1 MSLRRVRVPEG
12 LHRTRSVL
20 TNCRPEDDS
29 LPAVVPAERVGGR
42 TRDALRAQGVTVRK
56 EWAVRTGDEIT
67 SGDEGATRL
76 LDGADPRRRPT
87 GIFCYNDR
95 VAAGVLH
102 ATTRLGIAVPGELS
116 VVGYDDQEH
125 MAASLTP
132 ALTTVALPH
141 RAMGE
146 AAARLLLDAIDT
158 GRTPPATVR
167 RFARPVGS
175 RASVRPAPTPDLGVP
190 VDHQLGDVVRA
201 AIDPFGHRRPVRDEE
216 FEQRAVHEAPDTESR
231 TGRDAH
237 GDGSRSLG
245 ARARPAVAVQDD
257 GARRRVQP
265 DRQRPVRRPQQGDA
279 VRPCAVT
286 VRSYD
291 TGSGT
296 GPGVVVNGSGARGS
310 SSSGA
315 GVTRS
320 EPSAWTSTTRGAV
333 SVPAQLAA
341 TTSAASRASHDQPH
355 IRARPALFAAG
366 GTAVFRNTVIREF
379 TV

>member
-1 MSLRRVRVPEG
+1 M
-12 LHRTRSVL
+12 
-20 TNCRPEDDS
+20 
-29 LPAVVPAERVGGR
+29 
-42 TRDALRAQGVTVRK
+42 
-56 EWAVRTGDEIT
+56 
-67 SGDEGATRL
+67 
-76 LDGADPRRRPT
+76 
-87 GIFCYNDR
+87 
-95 VAAGVLH
+95 
-102 ATTRLGIAVPGELS
+102 AVPGELS
-116 VVGYDDQEH
+116 VVGYED
-125 MAASLTP
+125 
-132 ALTTVALPH
+132 
-141 RAMGE
+141 
-146 AAARLLLDAIDT
+146 
-158 GRTPPATVR
+158 
-167 RFARPVGS
+167 
-175 RASVRPAPTPDLGVP
+175 
-190 VDHQLGDVVRA
+190 
-201 AIDPFGHRRPVRDEE
+201 
-216 FEQRAVHEAPDTESR
+216 PDTESR

-245 ARARPAVAVQDD
+245 ARARPAVAAQDG
-257 GARRRVQP
+257 GARRRTQL

-296 GPGVVVNGSGARGS
+296 GPGVVANGSGARGS

-320 EPSAWTSTTRGAV
+320 EPSVWTPTTRGAV
-333 SVPAQLAA
+333 SVPAQPAA